1 MTYKGKRTALKS
13 EIFRVGLHE
22 TRLFQIEEFSV
33 EGDKPPATRLEDDKK
48 TNAHKT
54 SITDENIV
62 RK

>member
-48 TNAHKT
+48 TNAH
-54 SITDENIV
+54 
-62 RK
+62 

>member
-1 MTYKGKRTALKS
+1 MAKPD
-13 EIFRVGLHE
+13 IFQKE
-22 TRLFQIEEFSV
+22 EKIEGFFI
-33 EGDKPPATRLEDDKK
+33 EGDKPPSYAPGRRDDKK